1 MRTRRGWIRAGAQ
14 LGQSL
19 LTVAVVAIL
28 VFLLVRLVPGDPATT
43 ILGTETTPE
52 AEAALRAEL
61 HLDDSI
67 LEQFRDYVVGL
78 LQGDLG
84 TSAVERGRSVSDI
97 IAGALPVTLSI
108 VLAAMALA
116 ALVGVSLG
124 LAAALSRRRG
134 LDESVRTG
142 AMLLYATPTFLVA
155 LVLILVF
162 SLTLGWF
169 PAGGW
174 EGSWPANLAFL
185 VLPAIALSSHLTPVI
200 TRTVRQS
207 AIQAGGQQFV
217 EAAYARGLSP
227 SALKFRHIMP
237 NSILPVVTLLGL
249 SFGGLITGAII
260 VEAVFGLP
268 GVGSEMVKAVAR
280 RDYPVIQGIALVTA
294 VAVVLGNLLAEIAY
308 TIVDPRAR
316 RA

>member
-1 MRTRRGWIRAGAQ
+1 VTRRRGLIRVGAQ

-19 LTVAVVAIL
+19 LTVTVVAIL
-28 VFLLVRLVPGDPATT
+28 VFLLVRLVPGDPVTT
-43 ILGTETTPE
+43 ILGTESTPE
-52 AEAALRAEL
+52 AEAALRAQL

-67 LEQFRDYVVGL
+67 PEQFRSYVAGL
-78 LQGDLG
+78 FRGDLG
-84 TSAVERGRSVSDI
+84 NSAVERGTSVSDI
-97 IAGALPVTLSI
+97 IGAALPTTLSI
-108 VLAAMALA
+108 VLTAMVLA
-116 ALVGVSLG
+116 TLVGVGLG
-124 LAAALSRRRG
+124 LTGALSRRRG
-134 LDESVRTG
+134 VDVSVRTG

-162 SLTLGWF
+162 SLSLGWF

-174 EGSWPANLAFL
+174 AGSWPENAEFL

-207 AIQAGGQQFV
+207 AIQAGGQQYV
-217 EAAYARGLSP
+217 EAAYVRGLSP
-227 SALKFRHIMP
+227 WALKARHILP

-268 GVGSEMVKAVAR
+268 GLGAEMVKAVAR

-308 TIVDPRAR
+308 TVVDPRAR

>member
-1 MRTRRGWIRAGAQ
+1 MTGRRGWIRAGAQ

-28 VFLLVRLVPGDPATT
+28 VFLLVRLVPGDPVTS

-67 LEQFRDYVVGL
+67 LEQFRDYVAAL

-84 TSAVERGRSVSDI
+84 TSALERGTSVMEI
-97 IAGALPVTLSI
+97 ITSALPTTLSI
-108 VLAAMALA
+108 VVAAMILA
-116 ALVGVSLG
+116 TLVGVSLG

-134 LDESVRTG
+134 LDLTVRTA

-155 LVLILVF
+155 LVLILLL
-162 SLTLGWF
+162 SLSLGWF

-174 EGSWPANLAFL
+174 AGSWPENFQFL
-185 VLPAIALSSHLTPVI
+185 LLPAIALSSHLTPVI

-207 AIQAGGQQFV
+207 AIQASGQQYV
-217 EAAYARGLSP
+217 EAAYVRGLSP
-227 SALKFRHIMP
+227 WALKFRHILP

-268 GVGSEMVKAVAR
+268 GLGAEMVKAVGR

-294 VAVVLGNLLAEIAY
+294 LAVVIGNLVAEVIY
-308 TIVDPRAR
+308 TVVDPRAR